1 MALIDQHA
9 AAKAVEDRLSRTS
22 DPRQRGML
30 VTVAEHLRAE
40 VVADVGRL
48 LATLVDDPVYHLWSE
63 GHDVGRAGS
72 TAMLACCSDLALRR
86 RRQVLEFSIERI
98 VVDADTVVTEGWI
111 HAINLG
117 AVARARGWNVD
128 DDEASYLVTQRVV
141 IFWPFDAEGRMLG
154 EDGYANFD
162 PDAVQRLADHELPD
176 AYRQL
181 FAGAH

>member
-9 AAKAVEDRLSRTS
+9 AAKAVEDRLSRTT

-30 VTVAEHLRAE
+30 ETVAEHLRAE
-40 VVADVGRL
+40 VVGDVGRL

-63 GHDVGRAGS
+63 GHDVGPRGVDGV
-72 TAMLACCSDLALRR
+72 LAYYSELVAA
-86 RRQVLEFSIERI
+86 RRQVLEFAIERI

-111 HAINLG
+111 RAINLG
-117 AVARARGWNVD
+117 AVARARGWHVD

-141 IFWPFDAEGRMLG
+141 IFWPFDREGRMLG
-154 EDGYANFD
+154 EDGYANLD
-162 PDAVQRLADHELPD
+162 PDAVQRLEDSELPD

-181 FAGAH
+181 FAGAS